1 MVITADSLLREN
13 YTKSTFVPSTVTE
26 NVCFFEQMNL
36 ALIDMK
42 RELAESKMTMYKSVL
57 ESEDIVAVNES
68 FSGFMDTVKKII
80 KKFIDMIKKIFSQFV
95 TLLHKIV
102 KSDKYIL
109 KHKKALK
116 AYGGDSENLVKMK
129 IYRFTKID
137 KDSDIPAIDMESLT
151 SWYGR
156 DDTVFDPFGFNVDD
170 GSSTTGFY
178 NKVKARYDYFSA
190 KNDTASYDGYRA
202 HVIGK
207 PGSISISDY
216 GSELFEIFR
225 NGESSPSEEEIGAD
239 YVNEALYRFENYSK
253 TIHDV
258 ERKKKEIEHKYE
270 EVEDGM
276 KNWADAATGNTQGK
290 TAVDL
295 FFGRDKDPGKIT
307 TLKGE
312 YNALNGEDKSK
323 SDALV
328 KTFAQ
333 ALITRIETYSTIHG
347 QAFAAKLDAI
357 KDCMTQDKKVLYAVL
372 SKLSK
377 TPGGLNAVKE
387 ACEGCNESIEEVPE
401 YIDSLSGAGFFD
413 KDILSPDMN
422 FEERSGCK

>member
-116 AYGGDSENLVKMK
+116 AYGGDSENLVKMN

-137 KDSDIPAIDMESLT
+137 KDSNIPVIDVESLT

-156 DDTVFDPFGFNVDD
+156 DDTVFDPFGFNV
-170 GSSTTGFY
+170 SSETEGFY
-178 NKVKARYDYFSA
+178 NKVKARYDFFSS
-190 KNDTASYDGYRA
+190 KNDTSSYDGYRA
-202 HVIGK
+202 LVIGK
-207 PGSISISDY
+207 SGSISISDY
-216 GSELFEIFR
+216 GSELFEVFR

-258 ERKKKEIEHKYE
+258 EHKKKEIEHKYDE
-270 EVEDGM
+270 IQDAM
-276 KNWADAATGNTQGK
+276 KNWSDAATGDTSK
-290 TAVDL
+290 STAVDL
-295 FFGRDKDPGKIT
+295 FFGKDKAEKD

-312 YNALNGEDKSK
+312 YDALTSEEKSK
-323 SDALV
+323 TDALV

-333 ALITRIETYSTIHG
+333 AMITRIETYSTIHG

-372 SKLSK
+372 SKMSK